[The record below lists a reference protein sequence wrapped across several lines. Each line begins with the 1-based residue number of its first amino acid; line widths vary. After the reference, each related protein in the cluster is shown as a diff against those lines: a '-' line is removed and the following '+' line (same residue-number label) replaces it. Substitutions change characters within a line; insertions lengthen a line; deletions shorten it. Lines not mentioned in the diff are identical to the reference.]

1 MRGTTYTA
9 TVKGG
14 AVGVKDVAGN
24 ALAADVSWSFT
35 TVAQFQC
42 PCSLWSNATTPTVE
56 AVPDASAVELGMKF
70 RAEVNGFITGLRFYK
85 GSGNNGPHTR
95 QPVDE
100 QRGTAGQ
107 RDLYE

>member
-1 MRGTTYTA
+1 M
-9 TVKGG
+9 
-14 AVGVKDVAGN
+14 KDVAGN

-85 GSGNNGPHTR
+85 GSGNNGPHVGNLWTSSGALLASVQPLRMKPR
-95 QPVDE
+95 Q
-100 QRGTAGQ
+100 AGS
-107 RDLYE
+107 R